1 MHFNI
6 HLMNFINEIIV
17 YRIDSIVVDK
27 IQNVT
32 CVYQLTE
39 GLIIRFLR
47 LVENANNNQFADFIF
62 LI

>member
-39 GLIIRFLR
+39 GLLIRFLR

>member
-17 YRIDSIVVDK
+17 YRIDSKVVDK